1 MNPEALQ
8 RRLDFLLSDAAVKQQ
23 LAAPLRPGLSPY
35 FVEFQCWSRQ
45 LREIRRVYRAQYLQ
59 KLAEVTE
66 VERAREAELYQ
77 KERQQRQERK
87 QANMQR
93 IGEDM
98 KRRAILRDRKRIES
112 KVNEAIEMA
121 RRSKL
126 KRQRLFW
133 FRRME
138 TLSRLV
144 VSSENLEEAFAA
156 FPDSQASSSSGT
168 TTSSPS
174 GVLLSR
180 NVSIPYLLR
189 QFGGSKADPQQKNRR
204 IPGIDNVKREIL
216 QMSYD
221 ILGEDEER
229 YEAEVPQ
236 EADWRSR
243 AQQLYGDGIFN
254 HEQKMALL
262 DQKIAML
269 KGAQKFE
276 EQKGR
281 ADLITTKL
289 IDELEA
295 VREAELEKSQQEELK
310 AKQRSQR
317 GEDPK
322 GMPAYN
328 PAGRIT

>member
-1 MNPEALQ
+1 
-8 RRLDFLLSDAAVKQQ
+8 
-23 LAAPLRPGLSPY
+23 
-35 FVEFQCWSRQ
+35 
-45 LREIRRVYRAQYLQ
+45 
-59 KLAEVTE
+59 
-66 VERAREAELYQ
+66 
-77 KERQQRQERK
+77 
-87 QANMQR
+87 
-93 IGEDM
+93 
-98 KRRAILRDRKRIES
+98 
-112 KVNEAIEMA
+112 MA

-144 VSSENLEEAFAA
+144 VSSENLEEAFAG
-156 FPDSQASSSSGT
+156 FPDSQAPSGT

-229 YEAEVPQ
+229 YEAEVPE

-289 IDELEA
+289 IEELEA
-295 VREAELEKSQQEELK
+295 VRQAELEKSQQEELK
-310 AKQRSQR
+310 AKQKSQR
-317 GEDPK
+317 GEDPQ
-322 GMPAYN
+322 GMPRYN